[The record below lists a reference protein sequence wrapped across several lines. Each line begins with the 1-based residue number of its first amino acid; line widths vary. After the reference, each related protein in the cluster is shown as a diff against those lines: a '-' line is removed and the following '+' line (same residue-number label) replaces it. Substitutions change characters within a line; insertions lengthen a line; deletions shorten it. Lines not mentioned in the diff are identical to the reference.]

1 VVAVERHH
9 VEVPGG
15 TLACFRLGDPS
26 AELVALAAHGI
37 TSNSRVWL
45 AVARA
50 LGDRAALIALDLRG
64 RGSSRGVPGP
74 YGLDVH
80 ADDLLAVLD
89 SLGLERAVLVG
100 HSLGGYVVVR
110 AGVVY
115 PERARAVVLVDG
127 GLPIPGSAEID
138 FDAFLGPA
146 MARLKL
152 RFADREEY
160 RAWWRAHPAF
170 GGGDFVAADLDAYAD
185 HDLIEGDSGLRSSV
199 VEGAVRADAASLVA
213 GAEIAHELQ
222 VPATLLSAPRG
233 LVDDPNPM
241 QPMSIARPWADAD
254 PARRSAT
261 LVPDVNHYTL
271 VFGARGSVA
280 VADEIARALLR

>member
-1 VVAVERHH
+1 VVAVERHD

-15 TLACFRLGDPS
+15 ALACFRFGDPS
-26 AELVALAAHGI
+26 AERVAVAAHGI

-45 AVARA
+45 ATARA
-50 LGDRAALIALDLRG
+50 LGERGALVGLDLRG
-64 RGSSRGVPGP
+64 RGSSRELPGP
-74 YGLDVH
+74 YGIDVH
-80 ADDLLAVLD
+80 VDDLLAVLD
-89 SLGLERAVLVG
+89 ALELERAVLVG
-100 HSLGGYVVVR
+100 HSLGGYVVAR
-110 AGVVY
+110 AGVLRPQRV
-115 PERARAVVLVDG
+115 RALVLVDG

-138 FDAFLGPA
+138 LDEFLGPA
-146 MARLKL
+146 LARLKL

-170 GGGDFVAADLDAYAD
+170 RGGDFVAADLDAYAD
-185 HDLIEGDSGLRSSV
+185 HDLIGADSELRSSV
-199 VEGAVRADAASLVA
+199 VEDAVRADGASLVA
-213 GAEIAHELQ
+213 GTEAAYDLH
-222 VPATLLSAPRG
+222 VPAALLSAPRG

-271 VFGARGSVA
+271 VFGARGSDA
-280 VADEIARALLR
+280 VANEIGRALLR

>member
-15 TLACFRLGDPS
+15 ALACFRFGDPS
-26 AELVALAAHGI
+26 AERVALAAHGI

-64 RGSSRGVPGP
+64 RGSSRGVAGP
-74 YGLDVH
+74 YGLGVH

-89 SLGLERAVLVG
+89 CLGLERAVLVG

-110 AGVVY
+110 AGVVH
-115 PERARAVVLVDG
+115 PERARALVLVDG

-138 FDAFLGPA
+138 FDEFLGPA

-160 RAWWRAHPAF
+160 RAWWRAHPALR
-170 GGGDFVAADLDAYAD
+170 GGDFVAADLDAYAD

-199 VEGAVRADAASLVA
+199 VEDAVRADAASLVA
-213 GAEIAHELQ
+213 GTEVAYELQ
-222 VPATLLSAPRG
+222 VPAALLSAERG